1 MDTTTAQI
9 RAALEA
15 VIDPELGI
23 NVVDL
28 GLIYRAEAAGK
39 RIEVDLTTTSPGC
52 PAAGRIA
59 SEVEQAL
66 RAQFEDAD
74 VEVSLIWDPPWTPD
88 RLSPAA
94 RQILG
99 ADREVSAV

>member
-1 MDTTTAQI
+1 MDPTNAEI

-15 VIDPELGI
+15 VLDPELGI
-23 NVVDL
+23 SVVDL
-28 GLIYRAEAAGK
+28 GLVYRVEAAGN

-66 RAQFEDAD
+66 RTGFEDAD
-74 VEVSLIWDPPWTPD
+74 VEVSLVWDPPWTPD
-88 RLSPAA
+88 RLSPAGRRA
-94 RQILG
+94 LG
-99 ADREVSAV
+99 ADRDASA